1 MHSPHREGLVVK
13 WMIILAAAAGI
24 GSAGAAQATGT
35 TAPGTAPDFGQVLNA
50 ERAQHLRAEH
60 QSSPLPARL
69 QARIRSQC
77 AFIQGPEYHRCV
89 YEILTQG
96 AHSG

>member
-1 MHSPHREGLVVK
+1 MK

-35 TAPGTAPDFGQVLNA
+35 TAPEVAPDFGQVLSA
-50 ERAQHLRAEH
+50 DRLHQRAEH

-77 AFIQGPEYHRCV
+77 AVMLGPEYHRCV

-96 AHSG
+96 TYSG